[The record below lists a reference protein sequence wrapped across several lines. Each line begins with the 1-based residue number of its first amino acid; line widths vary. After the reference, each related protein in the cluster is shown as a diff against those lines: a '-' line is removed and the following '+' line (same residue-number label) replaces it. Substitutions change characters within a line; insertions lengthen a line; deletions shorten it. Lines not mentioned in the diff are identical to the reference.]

1 MVVEISSTL
10 NHINLYSFDGSKTR
24 TICVGKKLDNI
35 DELQVLPKWK
45 MPYSYMNLRV
55 YPHFFGALFLGVT
68 KKTFQTKRVHMPKIQ
83 LFDWNGNPLAE
94 ILLDRQATSFDIDFV
109 NGNLYILDG
118 QTEEFYRYDIGNLLA
133 LIDHEH

>member
-1 MVVEISSTL
+1 
-10 NHINLYSFDGSKTR
+10 
-24 TICVGKKLDNI
+24 
-35 DELQVLPKWK
+35 
-45 MPYSYMNLRV
+45 
-55 YPHFFGALFLGVT
+55 
-68 KKTFQTKRVHMPKIQ
+68 MPKIQ